1 MTQADNS
8 GFSITKLLTA
18 DKETISIIASF
29 KDHGKWANF
38 VATPYLTDLLK
49 GMEAEFKGPDRVG
62 LEFDNPMTIP
72 DLEVELRSV
81 LHMMFGFDPKLFGK
95 GIIIQDL
102 SHNEI
107 YLVAN
112 KENNNDGKNEP
123 FRVQRI
129 GGTND

>member
-1 MTQADNS
+1 MTQEDT
-8 GFSITKLLTA
+8 GFLITKLLET
-18 DKETISIIASF
+18 DKETISINVSF
-29 KDHGKWANF
+29 QDHGKKALF

-49 GMEAEFKGPDRVG
+49 GMETAFKGPDRVG

-102 SHNEI
+102 SHNES

-112 KENNNDGKNEP
+112 KENYNEK
-123 FRVQRI
+123 I
-129 GGTND
+129 